1 VRLSASTYRKDSARG
16 YGVDV
21 APMFLRAPDPE
32 VFPAFVSQYSVTI
45 PKELD
50 PRPGAAGL
58 SLPPALECAV
68 PKRKIQYLAGRFCAR
83 EAIAT
88 IPLTFN
94 GGILPQDSDGCPVWP
109 HGLIG
114 SISHT
119 DAYATAAVAR
129 IGEATGL
136 GVDVEPVMSPAA
148 ADEVARLVASEDEA
162 LRAAEAASLDR
173 PQSLTLLFSAKE
185 CLFKALYPLTRRH
198 FDYLDCEVARVDPGE
213 GRFAISMRKPFDEA
227 FGARVF
233 VGSYEFTGGE
243 VRTGVILSDSGP
255 G

>member
-1 VRLSASTYRKDSARG
+1 
-16 YGVDV
+16 
-21 APMFLRAPDPE
+21 MFLRARNPQ

-45 PKELD
+45 PKGVD
-50 PRPGAAGL
+50 PGPGAVGL

-68 PKRKIQYLAGRFCAR
+68 PKRKIQFLAGRFCAR
-83 EAIAT
+83 EAIAALMPT
-88 IPLTFN
+88 LN
-94 GGILPQDSDGCPVWP
+94 GGVLPQDSDGCPVWP
-109 HGLIG
+109 QGLVG

-119 DAYATAAVAR
+119 DACATAAVAR

-136 GVDVEPVMSPAA
+136 GVDVELFMSRAA

-162 LRAAEAASLDR
+162 LLAAEAASLDR

-185 CLFKALYPLTRRH
+185 SLFKALYPLTRRH
-198 FDYLDCEVARVDPGE
+198 FDHLDCGVVRVDPGE

-233 VGSYEFTGGE
+233 VGSYELTGGE